1 MLQLF
6 EAKVLPSF
14 FVLAQLYLQLLGMI
28 LEELFVATAAMD
40 QAVRM
45 AMDTV
50 EKGIVVDTDCGM
62 SAAAAVAIVL
72 VVENSFDYML
82 DFQTLDDGFSEVV
95 SKLELS
101 VSRRCCCLDRA
112 TADC

>member
-14 FVLAQLYLQLLGMI
+14 FVLAQLYLQLLERI
-28 LEELFVATAAMD
+28 LEVLFVATAATD

-45 AMDTV
+45 GMDTV
-50 EKGIVVDTDCGM
+50 EKEIVVGTDSGM
-62 SAAAAVAIVL
+62 SAAAAVAVV
-72 VVENSFDYML
+72 VVESSFDYML
-82 DFQTLDDGFSEVV
+82 DFQTLDDRFSGVV
-95 SKLELS
+95 SKLELTALQ
-101 VSRRCCCLDRA
+101 RCWCPGQA